1 MLIEQAIFTSAETDR
16 TQGYQLVRRSPGL
29 SEADARELSL
39 WGPSHDS
46 LLERPGER
54 TSVNFFRL
62 ESGSY
67 SVSRT
72 ILGGT
77 EYSGRGGEK
86 VYTQFL
92 VVPPEVLA
100 RFGNNAFAVLRAATA
115 IGALELGEPTTAPL
129 ESLSLAGR
137 AAPIDLTLLAQLSRD
152 PGSCAMATLVQA
164 ALSSDRLAVAVATSR
179 EQLMAGLLNLLPV
192 ECRTEFSFSTALKSS
207 PARPVRISCLD
218 DDSANWRAIA
228 RSGVTLL
235 DLKDAQTTDE
245 LDWQGWAGFIAK
257 VLGSGKL
264 SVLAAQ
270 LEQLRPGLSCA
281 TLDQLGEQ
289 LGARF
294 QGVPRPEPVRSA
306 AERLP
311 GIEERHAAIEERP
324 VALGGATVQRSDRA
338 HLRQEQMLTAPPD
351 PTSASGIDKLIA
363 SLAGQ
368 PAEVLEL
375 LERIDDLVFAA
386 ISGDELAMTELE
398 VLWPTVIAELD
409 EDLVEQS
416 REQYLRCA
424 LSICS
429 DCVEQGV
436 RRPERAAAAID
447 VLCVLFEE

>member
-1 MLIEQAIFTSAETDR
+1 VLIEQAIFTSAETDR
-16 TQGYQLVRRSPGL
+16 AQGYQLVRRSPGL
-29 SEADARELSL
+29 TEVDARELSL

-46 LLERPGER
+46 LLERSGER

-62 ESGSY
+62 ESGLY

-72 ILGGT
+72 ILGGA

-86 VYTQFL
+86 VHTQFL
-92 VVPPEVLA
+92 VVPPDVLA

-115 IGALELGEPTTAPL
+115 IGALELREPTTAPL
-129 ESLSLAGR
+129 ESLTLSGR
-137 AAPIDLTLLAQLSRD
+137 SAPVDQSLLAQLSRD
-152 PGSCAMATLVQA
+152 PGTCAMATLVQA
-164 ALSSDRLAVAVATSR
+164 ALSSDRLAVAVTTSR
-179 EQLMAGLLNLLPV
+179 EQLIAGLLNLLPV
-192 ECRTEFSFSTALKSS
+192 ECRLEFSFSTALKSS
-207 PARPVRISCLD
+207 PARPVRISCLED
-218 DDSANWRAIA
+218 DPANWRAIA
-228 RSGVTLL
+228 RGGVTLL

-245 LDWQGWAGFIAK
+245 LAWQGWAGYIAK
-257 VLGSGKL
+257 VLRSGKL
-264 SVLAAQ
+264 SVLAAE

-281 TLDQLGEQ
+281 ELDQLGEQ
-289 LGARF
+289 LSARF
-294 QGVPRPEPVRSA
+294 QGVQRPAPVRAA
-306 AERLP
+306 AERQP
-311 GIEERHAAIEERP
+311 ATEERSATF
-324 VALGGATVQRSDRA
+324 GGATVQRSDRA
-338 HLRQEQMLTAPPD
+338 HLRQEQMLTAPAEPN
-351 PTSASGIDKLIA
+351 SASGIDKLIV

-429 DCVEQGV
+429 DCVEGGV
-436 RRPERAAAAID
+436 QRPEQAAAAID

>member
-1 MLIEQAIFTSAETDR
+1 VLIEQAIFTSAETDR
-16 TQGYQLVRRSPGL
+16 AQGYQLVRRSPGL

-72 ILGGT
+72 ILGGA

-92 VVPPEVLA
+92 VVPPAVLA

-115 IGALELGEPTTAPL
+115 IGALELREPTTAPL
-129 ESLSLAGR
+129 ESLSLSGR
-137 AAPIDLTLLAQLSRD
+137 AAPVEQTLLAQLSRE

-164 ALSSDRLAVAVATSR
+164 ALSSDRLAVAVSTSR
-179 EQLMAGLLNLLPV
+179 EQLIAGLLNLLPV
-192 ECRTEFSFSTALKSS
+192 ECRTEFSFCTALKSS

-218 DDSANWRAIA
+218 DDPANWRAIA
-228 RSGVTLL
+228 RGGVTLL
-235 DLKDAQTTDE
+235 DLKDAQSTDE
-245 LDWQGWAGFIAK
+245 LAWQGWAGYIAK
-257 VLGSGKL
+257 VLRCGKL
-264 SVLAAQ
+264 SVLAAE

-281 TLDQLGEQ
+281 GLDQLGEQ
-289 LGARF
+289 LAARF
-294 QGVPRPEPVRSA
+294 QGVSRPAPVRAA
-306 AERLP
+306 AERP
-311 GIEERHAAIEERP
+311 ATEDRPAAF
-324 VALGGATVQRSDRA
+324 GGATVQRSDRA
-338 HLRQEQMLTAPPD
+338 HSRQEQMLTASPEPA
-351 PTSASGIDKLIA
+351 SANGIDKLIA

-429 DCVEQGV
+429 ECVEQGV
-436 RRPERAAAAID
+436 RRPEQAAAAID